1 MPNKMKKVITILLL
15 TLSLVPAAAGA
26 QNVYNFV
33 LENAQRTVDNPT
45 VNFTQTRIAQFK
57 VTALRFMRQIGLEK
71 RPGADERWLDVQAY
85 YLSEFLTLF
94 FKELVSSDQLSSD
107 ERKAHILRFT
117 EATMENPLF
126 EQVDEETALA
136 YLKEAGEI
144 TPFSLNTDWEKA
156 YNYLNTHLN
165 THTNEQ

>member
-1 MPNKMKKVITILLL
+1 MPNEMKKVITILLL
-15 TLSLVPAAAGA
+15 TLSLAPAAAGA
-26 QNVYNFV
+26 PNVYNFV
-33 LENAQRTVDNPT
+33 LKNAQQTVNNPT

-57 VTALRFMRQIGLEK
+57 VTALRFMRQTGLEK
-71 RPGADERWLDVQAY
+71 WPGADERWLDVQAY

-94 FKELVSSDQLSSD
+94 FKELVSSDRLSSD

-165 THTNEQ
+165 THTNE

>member
-1 MPNKMKKVITILLL
+1 MKRTIVILLL
-15 TLSLVPAAAGA
+15 ALSLAPVAAGA

-33 LENAQRTVDNPT
+33 LENAQRIVNNPT

-57 VTALRFMRQIGLEK
+57 VTALCFLRQTGLEK
-71 RPGADERWLDVQAY
+71 MSGADERWLDVQAY

-94 FKELVSSDQLSSD
+94 FKELVSSDSLPDD
-107 ERKAHILRFT
+107 ERKAHILRYT

-126 EQVDEETALA
+126 DQVDEETALA
-136 YLKEAGEI
+136 YLKETGEI

-156 YNYLNTHLN
+156 FNYLNTHSN
-165 THTNEQ
+165 TQTNEQ

>member
-15 TLSLVPAAAGA
+15 TLSLAPAAAGA

-45 VNFTQTRIAQFK
+45 VNFTQTRIAQSK
-57 VTALRFMRQIGLEK
+57 VTALRFMRQTGLEK
-71 RPGADERWLDVQAY
+71 RPGSDERWLDVQAY

-94 FKELVSSDQLSSD
+94 FKELVSSDPLSSD

-165 THTNEQ
+165 THTNE

>member
-15 TLSLVPAAAGA
+15 TLSLAPAAAGA

-57 VTALRFMRQIGLEK
+57 VTALRFMRQTGLEK

-136 YLKEAGEI
+136 YLKEPGEI